1 MLSRL
6 RPRAGAALGALA
18 VAFAPLPA
26 PADDAARMSQIESEI
41 QQLRRQLDEQSR
53 RLQRLEDALGRA
65 GVAVPD
71 SRPWRS
77 PPGAPL
83 AQPRTTGAP
92 PWHVPQAWD
101 RVTKGMTADE
111 VTAILGMPTAVESVD
126 GLKTMFY
133 RGTAPGGANLD
144 GIVNFKDE
152 RVVAVARPKF

>member
-1 MLSRL
+1 MKMRRGKFKL
-6 RPRAGAALGALA
+6 AAAGALA
-18 VAFAPLPA
+18 LAFAPHPA

-65 GVAVPD
+65 GVTVPD
-71 SRPWRS
+71 AKPRRS
-77 PPGAPL
+77 PAGEPP
-83 AQPRTTGAP
+83 AQPRTTGAQ
-92 PWHVPQAWD
+92 PWHLPQAWD
-101 RVTKGMTADE
+101 RVTKGMTAEE
-111 VTAILGMPTAVESVD
+111 VTAILGEPTTIESVD

-144 GIVNFKDE
+144 GIVNLRDE